1 MIDQY
6 MTQFQ
11 QALGNPW
18 WRAGIIIGAAL
29 VIGIILRLVL
39 LPILNRLVGKTSSKI
54 DDHIL
59 AKINLTLIRLVV
71 LQAAH
76 LLVRDWIPDTDV
88 VGTVDSLY
96 ITLLALFLGK
106 ALLDISTI
114 LFLHL
119 SEVADKYSWI
129 QDATLPLF
137 KFAFKVVLFG
147 IQTYVI
153 MSAWH
158 INLTSWLA
166 SAGVLGIAIGFA
178 AKDTLANFISGIF
191 ILVDAP
197 YKVGQ
202 YIFIDGQTRGV
213 VTDIGM
219 RSTRLLTNDNVEVT
233 VPNGVIG
240 NSMIINETSG
250 PSTRMR
256 VRVNVGVA
264 YGSDVEQVRN
274 LLMACTEEMNYLEP
288 KQKTVVRFTAMGE
301 SSLDFQVLVWTRHPA
316 FRGKV
321 IDILNTRIYQA
332 LQEASVEIPFPQ
344 RDINIKAWPSATEA
358 LPDNLQS
365 EMPPS
370 APK

>member
-1 MIDQY
+1 MV
-6 MTQFQ
+6 QFDE
-11 QALGNPW
+11 ALVNPW
-18 WRAGIIIGAAL
+18 WRAGM
-29 VIGIILRLVL
+29 VIGGAFLVGILLRLVL
-39 LPILNRLVGKTSSKI
+39 VPILNRLASKSQSKI
-54 DDHIL
+54 DD
-59 AKINLTLIRLVV
+59 KIFARLNVTLIRVLI

-76 LLVRDWIPDTDV
+76 LLVRGWISDA
-88 VGTVDSLY
+88 TVLDFIDSFY
-96 ITLLALFLGK
+96 VTLLVLYVGK

-114 LFLHL
+114 TFQHL
-119 SEVADKYSWI
+119 SEIADKYTWI
-129 QDATLPLF
+129 QHATLPLY
-137 KFAFKVVLFG
+137 KFIFKVVLFAV
-147 IQTYVI
+147 QTYII
-153 MSAWH
+153 MSAWS

-166 SAGVLGIAIGFA
+166 SAGVMGIAVGFA

-202 YIFIDGQTRGV
+202 YIYIDGQTRGV

-264 YGSDVEQVRN
+264 YGSDIEQVRE
-274 LLMACTEEMNYLEP
+274 LLISCTDEMSYLEP
-288 KQKTVVRFTAMGE
+288 GQKTVVRFTLMGE
-301 SSLDFQVLVWTRHPA
+301 SSLDFQVMVWARHPA

-321 IDILNTRIYQA
+321 IDALNTTIYNALAQA
-332 LQEASVEIPFPQ
+332 GIEIPFPQ
-344 RDINIKAWPSATEA
+344 RDVNLKGWPAPAAEQ
-358 LPDNLQS
+358 LRDRLQ
-365 EMPPS
+365 
-370 APK
+370 